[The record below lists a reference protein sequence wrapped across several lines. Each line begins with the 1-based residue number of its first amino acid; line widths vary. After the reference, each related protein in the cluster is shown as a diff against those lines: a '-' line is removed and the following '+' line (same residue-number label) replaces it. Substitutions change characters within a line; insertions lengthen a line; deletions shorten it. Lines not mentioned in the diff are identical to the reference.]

1 MNFEFFN
8 STLRPNQHQSSMS
21 NTIKYL
27 LFTALAVVLLWAT
40 VYFGI
45 INPTKLWADV
55 SQANFWWVGVM
66 VALTFVAHGAR
77 AARWQILL
85 EPMGY
90 KPSFYSTNS
99 AVWLGYF
106 FNNLVPRLG
115 EITRCSALWKTD
127 DIPIEKSVG
136 TVVTERIFDVLIL
149 FLLLGLNLLLDFDR
163 LWSFILGAT
172 KGSGAAQKSGSNL
185 ILIVGSIAV
194 LGAVILFIFRNKI
207 LQMPIVQKLLTIGKG
222 LLDGVLSISKLR
234 QPQLFIFYTVLIWA
248 MYWLMGYSLFM
259 AIPKFAS
266 LSPLVALTVLTSGAL
281 AMIVPTPGGVGAYN
295 VIVALALSSIYG
307 IAQDDSGTLASF
319 IQSSQM
325 ICTLIIGAVFFLVSI
340 VVKKSKIE

>member
-1 MNFEFFN
+1 
-8 STLRPNQHQSSMS
+8 MS
-21 NTIKYL
+21 NTVKYL
-27 LFTALAVVLLWAT
+27 LFTALAVVLIWAT
-40 VYFGI
+40 IYFGI

-85 EPMGY
+85 EPLGY

-127 DIPIEKSVG
+127 DIPIEKSV
-136 TVVTERIFDVLIL
+136 VTERIFDVLIL

-163 LWSFILGAT
+163 LWAFI
-172 KGSGAAQKSGSNL
+172 SGAINGNNGSQKTGSHL
-185 ILIVGSIAV
+185 LFIVGGVAV
-194 LGAVILFIFRNKI
+194 LGAMILFIFRNKI
-207 LQMPIVQKLLTIGKG
+207 LQIPIVQKLLTIGKG
-222 LLDGVLSISKLR
+222 LLDGILSISKLR
-234 QPQLFIFYTVLIWA
+234 QPILFIFYTVLIWA

-325 ICTLIIGAVFFLVSI
+325 ICTLAIGAVFFLVSVI
-340 VVKKSKIE
+340 VKKEK

>member
-1 MNFEFFN
+1 
-8 STLRPNQHQSSMS
+8 MS
-21 NTIKYL
+21 NTIKYF
-27 LFTALAVVLLWAT
+27 LFTALAIVLIWAT

-55 SQANFWWVGVM
+55 SQANFWWVGTM

-85 EPMGY
+85 EPLGY
-90 KPSFYSTNS
+90 TPSFYSTNS

-149 FLLLGLNLLLDFDR
+149 FLLLGLNLLLDYDR
-163 LWSFILGAT
+163 LWAFISGAINGGQSTPEDGPNLLIRGGGIAILGV
-172 KGSGAAQKSGSNL
+172 
-185 ILIVGSIAV
+185 IV
-194 LGAVILFIFRNKI
+194 LFLFRKKF
-207 LQMPIVQKLLTIGKG
+207 LQIPLVQKLLTIGKG
-222 LLDGVLSISKLR
+222 LLDGILSISKLR
-234 QPQLFIFYTVLIWA
+234 QPMLFVFYTVLIWA
-248 MYWLMGYSLFM
+248 MYWLMGYALFM

-295 VIVALALSSIYG
+295 VIVAVALSSIYG
-307 IAQDDSGTLASF
+307 IAKDDSGTLASF

-325 ICTLIIGAVFFLVSI
+325 ICTLIIGGVFFLVSVI
-340 VVKKSKIE
+340 GKNKK

>member
-1 MNFEFFN
+1 
-8 STLRPNQHQSSMS
+8 MS
-21 NTIKYL
+21 NTVKYI
-27 LFTALAVVLLWAT
+27 LFTALAVVLIWAT
-40 VYFGI
+40 IYFGI

-66 VALTFVAHGAR
+66 VVLTFVAHGAR

-90 KPSFYSTNS
+90 KPSFFNTNN

-115 EITRCSALWKTD
+115 EVTRCSSLWKTD

-163 LWSFILGAT
+163 LWAFI
-172 KGSGAAQKSGSNL
+172 SGAINGGESAQKSSSNL
-185 ILIVGSIAV
+185 
-194 LGAVILFIFRNKI
+194 LFIIAGIAILGLGVLFVFRNKI
-207 LQMPIVQKLLTIGKG
+207 LQIPLVQKLLTIGKG
-222 LLDGVLSISKLR
+222 LLDGLLSISKLR
-234 QPQLFIFYTVLIWA
+234 QPTLFIFYTVLIWA

-307 IAQDDSGTLASF
+307 MAKEDSGTLASF

-325 ICTLIIGAVFFLVSI
+325 ICTLIIGAVFFLVSVLI
-340 VVKKSKIE
+340 KKSKNEQP